1 MALGLRDMWLELR
14 GELEGL
20 ERVLLTGLLGPAL
33 ILAVVAITD
42 PLAFLLTPFPLFLA
56 SLASRESDRS
66 GPAIALGA
74 LLGYLLLTAFS
85 LSPLY
90 PPFYRWVNRGVPAP
104 KVESIP
110 LSCRACSPPL
120 PTLLWT
126 FAAVIIVALE
136 AIPILAAWVALSA
149 YPAHV
154 ARSRFRRVPRLLL
167 IMYSLALLADSAT
180 CSLCILSS
188 RKEGPLS
195 LFSMFALLDPPASL
209 ALALACLWKAWRG
222 EGRDLLSFLTFY
234 ALVGT
239 SRWWV

>member
-1 MALGLRDMWLELR
+1 MWLELR

-42 PLAFLLTPFPLFLA
+42 PLDLLLTPLPLFLA

-110 LSCRACSPPL
+110 LSCRACSLPL
-120 PTLLWT
+120 YTLLGT

-136 AIPILAAWVALSA
+136 AIPLFVAWAAISA
-149 YPAHV
+149 YPAHI
-154 ARSRFRRVPRLLL
+154 ARTRFRRVPKLLL
-167 IMYSLALLADSAT
+167 IFYSLALLADTLA
-180 CSLCILSS
+180 CALCLPAWVEESPPIAELSY
-188 RKEGPLS
+188 
-195 LFSMFALLDPPASL
+195 LDPVASVLL
-209 ALALACLWKAWRG
+209 AAACLWKAWRG
-222 EGRDLLSFLTFY
+222 GGQNLLAFLTFY
-234 ALVGT
+234 SLIGT
-239 SRWWV
+239 VRWLM